1 MQNVKHF
8 YLVLSMNDNNIQ
20 ELFVRLAK
28 LETILEEIVVPQ
40 SKKSVVEWNKLA
52 KLNVEE
58 KLNLIPSVKDGLEEL
73 SVRLICIEDNQKQK
87 NLKTENN
94 IKKIEKELLI
104 YKYSFGA
111 VIALGVV
118 IYSKLII
125 IDPEVAAKYISIL
138 AL

>member
-1 MQNVKHF
+1 
-8 YLVLSMNDNNIQ
+8 MNDNNIQ

-125 IDPEVAAKYISIL
+125 FDPEVAAKYISIL

>member
-1 MQNVKHF
+1 
-8 YLVLSMNDNNIQ
+8 MNDNNIQ

-111 VIALGVV
+111 VIALGFVL
-118 IYSKLII
+118 YSKLII
-125 IDPEVAAKYISIL
+125 FDPEVAAKYISIL

>member
-1 MQNVKHF
+1 
-8 YLVLSMNDNNIQ
+8 MNDNNIQ

>member
-1 MQNVKHF
+1 
-8 YLVLSMNDNNIQ
+8 MNDNNIQ
-20 ELFVRLAK
+20 ELFVRLTK
-28 LETILEEIVVPQ
+28 LETILQQIVVPQ
-40 SKKSVVEWNKLA
+40 SKKSVIEWDKLA

-111 VIALGVV
+111 VIALGFVL
-118 IYSKLII
+118 YSKLII
-125 IDPEVAAKYISIL
+125 FDPEVAAKYISIL

>member
-1 MQNVKHF
+1 
-8 YLVLSMNDNNIQ
+8 MNDNNIQ
-20 ELFVRLAK
+20 ELFVRLTK
-28 LETILEEIVVPQ
+28 LETILQQIVVPQ
-40 SKKSVVEWNKLA
+40 SKKSVIEWDKLA
-52 KLNVEE
+52 KLNIEE
-58 KLNLIPSVKDGLEEL
+58 KLNIIPLVKDGLEEL

-111 VIALGVV
+111 VIAIGVV

-138 AL
+138 AM

>member
-1 MQNVKHF
+1 
-8 YLVLSMNDNNIQ
+8 MNDNNIQ
-20 ELFVRLAK
+20 ELFVRLTK
-28 LETILEEIVVPQ
+28 LETILQQIVVPQ
-40 SKKSVVEWNKLA
+40 SKKSVIEWDKLA

>member
-1 MQNVKHF
+1 
-8 YLVLSMNDNNIQ
+8 MNDNNIQ

-40 SKKSVVEWNKLA
+40 SRQSVQEWHKLQ
-52 KLNVEE
+52 
-58 KLNLIPSVKDGLEEL
+58 KLNLKEKVNLIPLLKDGLEEL
-73 SVRLICIEDNQKQK
+73 SVRLICSEDNQKQK
-87 NLKTENN
+87 NKKTENTL
-94 IKKIEKELLI
+94 KKFETELLI

-111 VIALGVV
+111 VIALGVL
-118 IYSKLII
+118 ISSKVII